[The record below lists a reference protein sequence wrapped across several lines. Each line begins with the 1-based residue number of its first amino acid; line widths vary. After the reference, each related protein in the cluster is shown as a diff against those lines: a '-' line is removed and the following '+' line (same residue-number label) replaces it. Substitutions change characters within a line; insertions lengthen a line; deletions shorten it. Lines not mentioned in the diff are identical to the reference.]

1 MTLSS
6 SGNNTAVTADSAML
20 QTERPR
26 ERLLHSGAATLS
38 TAELLALCVGS
49 GAPGE
54 DAVTMSRRLLVQFG
68 GLEGLLDAPADTL
81 LACRGLGMARVALL
95 KALHELTRRGDEAAL
110 MLPDALTDAAAVVRY
125 VRRRIGHCRREVF
138 GCLFLDTRHRPIGWE
153 VLFAGTV
160 NRAHVHSREVL
171 KRGLELNAAALVLGH
186 NHPSGVAEPSSADI
200 ALTRELKDLLA
211 RVDIVVLDH
220 IIASPGGAVSLAA
233 RGLMGAA

>member
-1 MTLSS
+1 M
-6 SGNNTAVTADSAML
+6 
-20 QTERPR
+20 
-26 ERLLHSGAATLS
+26 
-38 TAELLALCVGS
+38 
-49 GAPGE
+49 
-54 DAVTMSRRLLVQFG
+54 
-68 GLEGLLDAPADTL
+68 
-81 LACRGLGMARVALL
+81 
-95 KALHELTRRGDEAAL
+95 
-110 MLPDALTDAAAVVRY
+110 
-125 VRRRIGHCRREVF
+125 
-138 GCLFLDTRHRPIGWE
+138 FLDTRHRPIGWE

-233 RGLMGAA
+233 RGLMGAV